1 MAQTERADI
10 SLLDHAGEHLMW
22 LTVSQ
27 AQKLI
32 DEKRAEPVGTR
43 RRPMRKVRF
52 RTPEPDMKDRRFIIR
67 GLALGGSHRH
77 ARQDN
82 PEGVWTIDRL
92 DKSTRSIFL
101 AVVNECLVGTPTR

>member
-1 MAQTERADI
+1 MAKPERATI
-10 SLLDHAGEHLMW
+10 SLIDHAGEHVMW

-27 AQKLI
+27 AGKLI
-32 DEKRAEPVGTR
+32 AEKRAEAMGTR
-43 RRPMRKVRF
+43 RKPMRKLRF
-52 RTPEPDMKDRRFIIR
+52 CMPEPDMRGRRFIIR

-77 ARQDN
+77 AREDN

-92 DKSTRSIFL
+92 PNFTRKIFL